1 MKWNRLVPGVLGVI
15 GALLLALPAEA
26 ARLQS
31 WRFDQRENRLTF
43 STDTPVQPRAQLIF
57 SPTRL
62 VIDLP
67 GTTLGGP
74 TSDQSAGRGIRE
86 VRVGQFDAQ
95 TTRIVIELEQG
106 YILDPEQVQVRG
118 ETNRDWVVQ
127 IPRPQRGDPPDDAPT
142 ETTAPAENLISA
154 EPDAAAATQ
163 IQGIS
168 ATADGFFVRTLGEVP
183 EIEVSRSSGRRGRDR
198 KVTIEIENAAI
209 AAGLTSQSLPE
220 NRYSV
225 RSWDISQT
233 SDSPPTVE
241 ITLDLMDDGPDWN
254 ALSSDIGGIVILPDG
269 VSIREVPD
277 GGNFAGAGPAI
288 AISRPNRGSDRSDRS
303 DRPNSSNRRTDERP
317 ARDDSTRPDDR
328 PQVPSGRYVVVID
341 PGHGGRDPGAVGIND
356 LYEKDVVFPISQ
368 RVATT
373 LRDQGV
379 EVVLTRTSDYEL
391 DLEPRVQIAER
402 SNATVFVSI
411 HANAISLS
419 RPDVNGLETYYTS
432 DEGAR
437 FARVVHDI
445 ILRNM
450 GMNDR
455 GSRRARFYVIRH
467 TSMPAILIETGF
479 VTGAEDYRN
488 LSSSRWRDRMAD
500 SIAQGILTYLE
511 QL

>member
-1 MKWNRLVPGVLGVI
+1 MKWNRIVPGVLGIV
-15 GALLLALPAEA
+15 GAVLLALPAEA
-26 ARLQS
+26 ARLRS
-31 WRFDQRENRLTF
+31 WRFDVRQNRLTF

-74 TSDQSAGRGIRE
+74 TTDQSAERGIRE

-95 TTRIVIELEQG
+95 TTRIVVELERG
-106 YILDPEQVQVRG
+106 YILDPEEVEVRG
-118 ETNRDWVVQ
+118 ETSRDWVVE
-127 IPRPQRGDPPDDAPT
+127 IPRPQRGDPPDNAPT
-142 ETTAPAENLISA
+142 ETTAPIENEISA
-154 EPDAAAATQ
+154 APDATAATQ
-163 IQGIS
+163 IQGIV

-198 KVTIEIENAAI
+198 KVTIEVENAAI
-209 AAGLTSQSLPE
+209 AANVTPQSLPE
-220 NRYSV
+220 NRYSIL
-225 RSWDISQT
+225 SWEITQT
-233 SDSPPTVE
+233 ETSPPTVE
-241 ITLDLMDDGPDWN
+241 ITLALADDGPDWN

-269 VSIREVPD
+269 ISIREVPD
-277 GGNFAGAGPAI
+277 GGSLAGAGTSI
-288 AISRPNRGSDRSDRS
+288 AVSRPERNTPRANDRPT
-303 DRPNSSNRRTDERP
+303 DRPNDRRSDDRNPREERP
-317 ARDDSTRPDDR
+317 EARPR
-328 PQVPSGRYVVVID
+328 VPNGRYVVVID

-356 LYEKDVVFPISQ
+356 LYEKNVVFPIAQ

-379 EVVLTRTSDYEL
+379 EVVLTRNSDYEL

-402 SNATVFVSI
+402 ANGTVFVSI
-411 HANAISLS
+411 HANAINLS
-419 RPDVNGLETYYTS
+419 RPDVNGLETYYAS
-432 DEGAR
+432 DEGSR
-437 FARVVHDI
+437 FAFIVHNI

-455 GSRRARFYVIRH
+455 GTRRARFYVIRD

-479 VTGAEDYRN
+479 VTGAEDYPN
-488 LSSSRWRDRMAD
+488 LSNPQWRERMAD

>member
-1 MKWNRLVPGVLGVI
+1 MKWNRLVPGVLGIV

-86 VRVGQFDAQ
+86 VRVGQFDDQ
-95 TTRIVIELEQG
+95 TTRIVVELERG
-106 YILDPEQVQVRG
+106 YILDPRQVEVRG

-127 IPRPQRGDPPDDAPT
+127 IPRPQRGDPPDNAPT
-142 ETTAPAENLISA
+142 ETTTLAENSISA
-154 EPDAAAATQ
+154 EPDTNAATQ
-163 IQGIS
+163 IQGIT
-168 ATADGFFVRTLGEVP
+168 ATADGFFVRTLGDVP

-209 AAGLTSQSLPE
+209 AAGVSPQSLPE

-225 RSWDISQT
+225 RNWEITQT
-233 SDSPPTVE
+233 SDDPPTVE
-241 ITLDLMDDGPDWN
+241 ITLSLADDGPDWN

-269 VSIREVPD
+269 ISIREVPD
-277 GGNFAGAGPAI
+277 GGNFAGAGTSI
-288 AISRPNRGSDRSDRS
+288 AVSRPERNRDRT
-303 DRPNSSNRRTDERP
+303 DRPNDPDRRSDDRP
-317 ARDDSTRPDDR
+317 AREDRPTRRDDR
-328 PQVPSGRYVVVID
+328 PRVPNGRYVVVID

-379 EVVLTRTSDYEL
+379 EVVLTRSSDYEL
-391 DLEPRVQIAER
+391 DLDPRVQIAER
-402 SNATVFVSI
+402 ANATVFVSI
-411 HANAISLS
+411 HANAINLS
-419 RPDVNGLETYYTS
+419 RPDVNGLETYYAS

-437 FARVVHDI
+437 FARIVHDI